1 MERTREQQGGSN
13 PRSIGVGADMQRL
26 RKDGSAS
33 VSELRDFVGRM
44 HGKSPQ
50 EMMGLVSQS
59 GLARGIAM
67 SAGGFAALLI
77 VGTVIPYLWFGSA
90 SADEGTAK
98 KGSKG
103 PTVVNAPATDD
114 NGAAKKTGA
123 DVANGTGKPDPAA
136 LAKKLGINE
145 VSKADPDKNPLDTP
159 KLDKLLDG
167 LK

>member
-1 MERTREQQGGSN
+1 MKRMRE
-13 PRSIGVGADMQRL
+13 
-26 RKDGSAS
+26 DGSAS

-67 SAGGFAALLI
+67 SAGGFAVLLI
-77 VGTVIPYLWFGSA
+77 VGTLIPYLLFDNA
-90 SADEGTAK
+90 SAGEGTAK

-103 PTVVNAPATDD
+103 PAVVNAPATND

-123 DVANGTGKPDPAA
+123 DVANGTGKPDAA
-136 LAKKLGINE
+136 YLTKKLGINE
-145 VSKADPDKNPLDTP
+145 VGKADPNKNPLDTP